1 MKNRSRLSTEFIY
14 QIFSLL
20 IAIIIVHAFYVA
32 VIRPNAESFIKAE
45 LEHIQTDKDYVA
57 HQSVYVVVKDLEQEV
72 CFILFFW
79 ALAILGYK
87 GVVAV
92 REQNLLY
99 SDLITVRDGEKITP
113 GDIVPITRSIQSLPE
128 VQQGY
133 LLPRSLTAA
142 LHRFQSG
149 GSVQDV
155 AMAVRNICDS
165 ESDRQES
172 ELFMIRY
179 IVWAIPSIGFI
190 GTVRGIGQA
199 LGQAYK
205 AVEGDIT
212 GVTQNLG
219 VAFNSTLVAL
229 LISIILML
237 IVHQLQSV
245 QERYVLDT
253 EDYCDQHL
261 IRHLEGN
268 KKIL

>member
-1 MKNRSRLSTEFIY
+1 MKRKLSTEFIY
-14 QIFSLL
+14 QIFALL

-32 VIRPNAESFIKAE
+32 VIRPNAESFIKVE
-45 LEHIQTDKDYVA
+45 SERIQTDKNYVVR
-57 HQSVYVVVKDLEQEV
+57 QSVYVVVKDLEQEV

-79 ALAILGYK
+79 AIAILGYK
-87 GVVAV
+87 GVTAV
-92 REQNLLY
+92 KEQNILY
-99 SDLITVRDGEKITP
+99 SELVPVRDGEKITP
-113 GDIVPITRSIQSLPE
+113 GNIASISRTIQSLPE
-128 VQQGY
+128 VQQSC

-155 AMAVRNICDS
+155 AMAIRNICDS

-205 AVEGDIT
+205 AVAGDIT

-229 LISIILML
+229 LISIVLML

-245 QERYVLDT
+245 QESYVLDT

-261 IRHLEGN
+261 IRHLQIN
-268 KKIL
+268 

>member
-1 MKNRSRLSTEFIY
+1 LSAEFIY

-32 VIRPNAESFIKAE
+32 VIRSNADSFIKAE
-45 LEHIQTDKDYVA
+45 MERIKTDKNYVA
-57 HQSVYVVVKDLEQEV
+57 RQSVYVVVKDLEQEV

-79 ALAILGYK
+79 AVAILGYK

-99 SDLITVRDGEKITP
+99 TDLVPVREGGGITP
-113 GDIVPITRSIQSLPE
+113 ADIVPINRTIQNLPE
-128 VQQGY
+128 VQQDY
-133 LLPRSLTAA
+133 LLPRALTAA

-155 AMAVRNICDS
+155 AMAIRSICDS

-172 ELFMIRY
+172 ELSMIRY

-229 LISIILML
+229 LISIVLML

-245 QERYVLDT
+245 QERNVLDT

-261 IRHLEGN
+261 IRHLEVN
-268 KKIL
+268 KNIG